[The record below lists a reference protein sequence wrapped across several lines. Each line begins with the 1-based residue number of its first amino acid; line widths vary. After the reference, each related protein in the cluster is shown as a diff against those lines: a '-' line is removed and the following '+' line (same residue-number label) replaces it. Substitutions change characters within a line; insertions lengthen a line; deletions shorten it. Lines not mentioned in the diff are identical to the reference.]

1 MLHDGNLLGR
11 MIATFVLAQL
21 RAELALSE
29 RPPRLHHLR
38 REGGDREIG
47 LMAEFGGRYV
57 VAAPI
62 AGIWS

>member
-1 MLHDGNLLGR
+1 